1 MKYVKAFLGIFN
13 TIIGYWLGGFDE
25 MLIALLVFMICD
37 YLTGVMKAI
46 IKKKVSSEIGFK
58 GIFKKILI
66 LFLVGIAVR
75 LDIILNLDD
84 ALRYLVIGFY
94 IANEGISILENAGEM
109 GLPFP
114 KKLKEVLVQLNNE
127 EKEDEK

>member
-13 TIIGYWLGGFDE
+13 TIVGYWLGGFDE
-25 MLIALLVFMICD
+25 MLIALLIFMLCD

-58 GIFKKILI
+58 GIFKKLLI

>member
-1 MKYVKAFLGIFN
+1 MKYVKPFLGIFN
-13 TIIGYWLGGFDE
+13 TIVGYWLGGFDE
-25 MLIALLVFMICD
+25 MLIALLIFMICD

-58 GIFKKILI
+58 GIFKKLLI

-75 LDIILNLDD
+75 LDIILNLDG

>member
-1 MKYVKAFLGIFN
+1 MKYVKAFLGVFN
-13 TIIGYWLGGFDE
+13 SMIGYWLGGFDE
-25 MLIALLVFMICD
+25 MLIALLLFMLCD

-58 GIFKKILI
+58 GIFKKVLI

-75 LDIILNLDD
+75 LDVLLNLDH

-94 IANEGISILENAGEM
+94 LANEGISILENAGEM

-114 KKLKEVLVQLNNE
+114 KKLKEALVQLNDE
-127 EKEDEK
+127 EKGDD

>member
-13 TIIGYWLGGFDE
+13 TMIGYWLGRFDE
-25 MLIALLVFMICD
+25 MLITLLIFMICD

-58 GIFKKILI
+58 GIFKKVLI

-127 EKEDEK
+127 EEEEDK

>member
-13 TIIGYWLGGFDE
+13 TIVGYWLGGFDE
-25 MLIALLVFMICD
+25 MLIALLIFMICD

>member
-58 GIFKKILI
+58 GIFKKVLI

-84 ALRYLVIGFY
+84 VLRYLVISFY